1 MNILS
6 GAISAGSSLVGG
18 FLNNKSG
25 ADAAQRNYDAQKEFA
40 QHGIRWKVADAKAAG
55 IHPLAA
61 LGVNN
66 ASFSPSFTAGD
77 NGIAQA
83 GQEIGRAIEAK
94 STRAERELEKAMQSE
109 THAEQ
114 VRGLRLENDIRAEQL
129 LQMKEQSLAAVRNAS
144 LPPAMPGLDNGIIK
158 GQGDSKFM
166 DKDIPKYGF
175 ARTPEGKREIV
186 PGQDYAQLHED
197 KLGIEW
203 LPFVESFFKDWAH
216 GRALRRPIAGYR
228 WSPEDQSYISE
239 KEYQKKYGT
248 RRWRPAA
255 PGTMRGFR

>member
-1 MNILS
+1 MGILS
-6 GAISAGSSLVGG
+6 GAISAGASLVGG
-18 FLNNKSG
+18 LLNNKSG

-40 QHGIRWKVADAKAAG
+40 QNGIRWKVADAKAAG

-66 ASFSPSFTAGD
+66 ASFTPSFTAGD
-77 NGIAQA
+77 NGLALM
-83 GQEIGRAIEAK
+83 GQEFGRAIEAK
-94 STRAERELEKAMQSE
+94 STRAERELEKAMQRE
-109 THAEQ
+109 THSEQ

-129 LQMKEQSLAAVRNAS
+129 LQMKEQSLEAVRKAS
-144 LPPAMPGLDNGIIK
+144 LPPSMPGLDNGVIR
-158 GQGDSKFM
+158 GQGDSKYM

-175 ARTPEGKREIV
+175 ARTPEGKRELV

-203 LPFVESFFKDWAH
+203 KPFIESTLKDWIH
-216 GRALRRPIAGYR
+216 GRLLRRPIDGFR
-228 WSPEDQSYISE
+228 WSPDDQDYIPE
-239 KEYQKKYGT
+239 KDYVRKYSR

-255 PGTMRGFR
+255 PGTMRGVR